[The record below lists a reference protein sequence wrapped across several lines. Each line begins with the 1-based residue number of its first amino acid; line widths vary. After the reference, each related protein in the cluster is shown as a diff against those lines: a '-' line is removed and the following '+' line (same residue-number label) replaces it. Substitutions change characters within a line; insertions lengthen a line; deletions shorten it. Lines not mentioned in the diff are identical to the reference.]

1 MSGPEREPGDDT
13 EDEIDVDDLPPLATG
28 SPEAPIPIRVAVD
41 NAWRDD
47 LDMTVLAGGISKPKS
62 SQRNAI
68 LALSRCPDW
77 AGVVSYDSFR
87 DRVRISLPPWSSLE
101 APAESHDTWTDTDTT
116 RLEVWLER
124 ELGVAFSR
132 DKCEAAISAHAESRA
147 RHAVREFLDALKWD
161 GVPRVDGLFH
171 SYFGAEASDYTR
183 AVSTSF
189 MVGAVARVMRPGCQ
203 LDTLPILE
211 GDQGIGK
218 SSAVRALAGEWFS
231 DSTIDFG
238 SKDSYQQ
245 LLGVW
250 IYELSELD
258 ALNRRDVARV
268 KAFISAPSDRYRP
281 SYGRRV
287 IDVPRQLAFIGTTNA
302 DRYLSDDTG
311 ARRFLPIKCGTIDL
325 ASIKRDR
332 PQLWAEAFHRFRK
345 GEQWH
350 LTAARALDAAAVQ
363 EERRIPDPWEE
374 NVEAWLKGRIDGAK
388 PVTVTDVLN
397 GLDIAPCDHDKFRA
411 MRVSSSLKI
420 LGWEH
425 HRVMVDGERRWRWF
439 PPDHPDRLSGW
450 FD

>member
-1 MSGPEREPGDDT
+1 MPKPDDEERMQTAKEREPGDDT
-13 EDEIDVDDLPPLATG
+13 EEIAQEEPAKP
-28 SPEAPIPIRVAVD
+28 APAPQPVTEIRVAVD

-47 LDMTVLAGGISKPKS
+47 LDTTTLAGGIEKPKS

-77 AGVVSYDSFR
+77 AGVISYDSFR
-87 DRVRISLPPWSSLE
+87 DRVRISAPPWSSLE

-132 DKCEAAISAHAESRA
+132 DKCEAAITTHAESHA
-147 RHAVREFLDALKWD
+147 RHAVREFLDAIKWD
-161 GVPRVDGLFH
+161 GAPRVDGLFH

-189 MVGAVARVMRPGCQ
+189 MVGAVARVMCPGCQ

-211 GDQGIGK
+211 GAQGIGK

-287 IDVPRQLAFIGTTNA
+287 IDVPRQLAFVGTTNA

-311 ARRFLPIKCGTIDL
+311 ARRFLPIKCGGIDL
-325 ASIKRDR
+325 VTLKRDR
-332 PQLWAEAFHRFRK
+332 NQLWAEAVHRFRR

-350 LTAARALDAAAVQ
+350 LTAARALDAAEEQ
-363 EERRIPDPWEE
+363 EERRIHDPWEE
-374 NVEAWLKGRIDGAK
+374 NVDRWLNGRIDKTK
-388 PVTVTDVLN
+388 PVTTTDVLN
-397 GLDIAPCDHDKFRA
+397 GLEIEPRDHDKFRA
-411 MRVSSSLKI
+411 VRVASSLKI
-420 LGWEH
+420 LGWKRC
-425 HRVMVDGERRWRWF
+425 RVMVDGARHWRWF
-439 PPDHPDRLSGW
+439 PPDAE
-450 FD
+450 